1 MTQLIAKEPVAPSGR
16 GVLTLRGVGVTY
28 PSGMCAL
35 KPVDL
40 SFTPG
45 EFAVLLGASGAGKST
60 LLRSINQLV
69 QPSTGSVQL
78 QGAVEQ
84 GSRAARLRALRR
96 QCAMVFQQHHL
107 IGRQTVL
114 SNVLLGLVG
123 SRPSLASLWPWSK
136 RDRLLALGAI
146 ERVGLLDKAMFRADM
161 LSGGQQ
167 QRVGIARALVQS
179 PQVLLADEPVASLDP
194 ATAHSVL
201 SLLHGICKNDGL
213 TALVS
218 LHQVDLAKTFADRIV
233 GLRSGE
239 VLFDVPAPD
248 LSPDLQ
254 ARLYGSR
261 GASTTACAAGVE
273 PEFFHANPFNP
284 SLMETSP

>member
-1 MTQLIAKEPVAPSGR
+1 
-16 GVLTLRGVGVTY
+16 
-28 PSGMCAL
+28 
-35 KPVDL
+35 
-40 SFTPG
+40 
-45 EFAVLLGASGAGKST
+45 
-60 LLRSINQLV
+60 
-69 QPSTGSVQL
+69 
-78 QGAVEQ
+78 
-84 GSRAARLRALRR
+84 
-96 QCAMVFQQHHL
+96 MVFQQHHL

-218 LHQVDLAKTFADRIV
+218 LHQVDLAKAFADRIV

-248 LSPDLQ
+248 LSSDLQ
-254 ARLYGSR
+254 ALLYGSR
-261 GASTTACAAGVE
+261 SASTTRVCAAGTE
-273 PEFFHANPFNP
+273 TESFHANPFNP
-284 SLMETSP
+284 LLMETSP

>member
-1 MTQLIAKEPVAPSGR
+1 MTQVNGTGDGAPTSNGA
-16 GVLTLRGVGVTY
+16 LALNGVGVTY
-28 PSGMCAL
+28 PSGLCAL

-40 SFTPG
+40 RFAPG

-60 LLRSINQLV
+60 LLRSINRLV
-69 QPSTGSVQL
+69 EPSTGSVHL
-78 QGAVEQ
+78 QGALEQ

-123 SRPSLASLWPWSK
+123 SRASLASLWPWSR

-146 ERVGLLDKAMFRADM
+146 ERVGLLEKAMARADT

-218 LHQVDLAKTFADRIV
+218 LHQVNLAREFADRIV

-248 LSPDLQ
+248 LSPELQ
-254 ARLYGSR
+254 ARLYGPL
-261 GASTTACAAGVE
+261 GAAATASAKDAH
-273 PEFFHANPFNP
+273 PETSSLQPFTP
-284 SLMETSP
+284 SLMEISA

>member
-1 MTQLIAKEPVAPSGR
+1 MTQLFAKEPAALSGR

-146 ERVGLLDKAMFRADM
+146 ERVGLLDKAMLRADM

-273 PEFFHANPFNP
+273 SESFHANPFNP